1 MAVLYKKGKT
11 HQLLSTSDGVPRLS
25 LSDTEGL
32 EDSWFM
38 LEGQGSWVPINQGN
52 NTSCGSN
59 MAETLGSRMEEL
71 TKKTEK

>member
-11 HQLLSTSDGVPRLS
+11 QQLLSTSDGVPRLS

-38 LEGQGSWVPINQGN
+38 LEGQGSWAPINQGN
-52 NTSCGSN
+52 NTSRGSN

-71 TKKTEK
+71 TKETEK

>member
-11 HQLLSTSDGVPRLS
+11 QQLFSTSDGVPRLS
-25 LSDTEGL
+25 LSDPEGL

-52 NTSCGSN
+52 NTSRGSN
-59 MAETLGSRMEEL
+59 MVETLGSRMEEL
-71 TKKTEK
+71 TKETEK